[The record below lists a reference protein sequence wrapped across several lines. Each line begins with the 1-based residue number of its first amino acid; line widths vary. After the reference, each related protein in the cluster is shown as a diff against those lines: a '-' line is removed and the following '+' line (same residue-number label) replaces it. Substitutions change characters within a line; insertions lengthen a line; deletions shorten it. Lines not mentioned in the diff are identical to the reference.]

1 MLSVFKVGL
10 ISFDIIDGYI
20 QRMRNLIVI
29 FGIFMLNASYSILA
43 QTSATANFTA
53 STTIIQPI
61 TITTISDMDFAN
73 IDAKT
78 GGQMILTPD
87 NTRISSGGVVL
98 AGEENLSAATF
109 IVSGQSGYTYDI
121 SLPEDTFTLTNGSE
135 NMVIN
140 NFTSSISNG
149 NLIADESQTIRIG
162 ATLNVNAN
170 QTPGFYSTLAPLNVT
185 VNYN

>member
-1 MLSVFKVGL
+1 M
-10 ISFDIIDGYI
+10 
-20 QRMRNLIVI
+20 I
-29 FGIFMLNASYSILA
+29 FGICMLNATYGILA

-53 STTIIQPI
+53 SATIIQPI
-61 TITTISDMDFAN
+61 TITTTSDMNFAN

-78 GGQMILTPD
+78 GGQIILTPD
-87 NTRISSGGVVL
+87 NIRTSSGGVVL

-109 IVSGQSGYTYDI
+109 IVTGQSGYTYDI
-121 SLPEDTFTLTNGSE
+121 SLPEDIYTLSNGIE

-149 NLIADESQTIRIG
+149 NLIADESQIIRVG

-170 QTPGFYSTLAPLNVT
+170 QTPGFYSTPAPLNVT